1 VSLLWR
7 LLPSVRRSERSRFL
21 FFLSLSGLISLAQ
34 TLGLVGCESLLLAHL
49 GPSALPLVFVGAS
62 LLTVLGSLIYAMGVQ
77 RARNDIYF
85 IKILLI
91 FAILISW
98 GALGAQFDKHW
109 ILPLVYCFYYVSQ
122 SVLTN
127 HYWTFTGDFF
137 DTLSAKRLF
146 PLFVMGSSLGG
157 VLGGLMVGF
166 LSDPQTLLVLW
177 AGALVGTGVMLRS
190 FRRRLR
196 RWGPLELEEADETS
210 LDGMRNS
217 VRYLQKSSL
226 GRWLVVSCLGMTL
239 ALFVAQYLYSDI
251 FAHTF
256 RDAEQLSIF
265 LGRLLAITNLLEIII
280 EVVITPWL
288 IRRMGVASA
297 NLVHPILTL
306 AAFVLLASHYTLW
319 AAIVARM
326 NRETVEN
333 ALAGPV
339 RGLVY
344 NALPARFRGRMRAFL
359 EGIVVYSGMVTAG
372 LALLVVQGRLS
383 PVMLCAAGSLTGLLY
398 LAANVKV
405 RTEYLSTLVGELRA
419 GRLDLMEMGNEVGAA
434 EVARLGEL
442 WEQQIVEES
451 ERPSRATLR
460 MVSTLAERG
469 VHDPL
474 VKGCKHTHP
483 ALRKACLEALSAH
496 QRPGHLAL
504 FIDAL
509 EDPVPEIR
517 LVAIRALPRHK
528 PRASVS
534 GQAMRALV
542 ALQLR
547 QQDPDPRVRAEA
559 AARLGSDAY
568 TLLTRMAM
576 GAPVEAVSALQVLPV
591 DLLPLALERAE
602 DEDLHVR
609 AAALDCLARHQAC
622 CGEEPDAEE
631 PTTLRLARDNV
642 KNQSPLVRTAAL
654 KLLACQGGDGAALH
668 LLASSLGDQMHEVR
682 QTAATLLAERG
693 EAALPLAEPYLQ
705 SENRRAVT
713 AAVGTLASIG
723 TQKARE
729 RLGQELRS
737 RVRQAWAYLLWL
749 HVLWPNGFERI
760 EYSSKRVRVP
770 ALTDE
775 PAPPVDRS
783 KEFLGLTLHNAA
795 LRNQR
800 LAFEILERLED
811 AKVFRSVAKVLRFQN
826 SRGRSDALEVL
837 SNLGDREA
845 SHLLVLMLDDG
856 QVEDKI
862 PSLPPA
868 VPRPGGVDQ
877 VLQMALQSQDRWI
890 QLGAAG
896 AAGKA
901 GESQRRDD
909 LMERLLMLRRVPL
922 FAQMTLEQLEAI
934 NQLLQEE
941 QYLQDEQVFREGDVG
956 DELYILVDGEVRIM
970 KGQGTPQELELK
982 RMTSVDYFGEMAILD
997 DEPRSAGV
1005 QVTKDARLLVLKG
1018 EQLKDLVLQMPE
1030 IAFEIFKVLTSRIR
1044 QADDRLRSLQPKA
1057 N

>member
-1 VSLLWR
+1 MSLLWR

-21 FFLSLSGLISLAQ
+21 FFMSLSGLISLAQ

-77 RARNDIYF
+77 RARNDVYF

-98 GALGAQFDKHW
+98 ASLAAQFHRHW
-109 ILPLVYCFYYVSQ
+109 ILPLLYCFYYLSQ

-146 PLFVMGSSLGG
+146 PLFVMGNSVGG
-157 VLGGLMVGF
+157 VLGGLAVGF
-166 LSDPQTLLVLW
+166 LSDPETLLVLW
-177 AGALVGTGVMLRS
+177 AASLVGTSVMLRS

-251 FAHTF
+251 FSHAF
-256 RDAEQLSIF
+256 PDADSLSIF
-265 LGRLLAITNLLEIII
+265 LGRLLAATNMLEIVI
-280 EVVITPWL
+280 EVALTPWL
-288 IRRMGVASA
+288 IRRMGVATA
-297 NLVHPILTL
+297 NLLHPVLTL
-306 AAFVLLASHYTLW
+306 GTFVLLASHYTLW

-372 LALLVVQGRLS
+372 VALLVIQGRMS

-405 RTEYLSTLVGELRA
+405 RSEYLRTLVGELRA
-419 GRLDLMEMGNEVGAA
+419 GRLDLVEMGNEVGAA

-442 WEQQIVEES
+442 WEQQIAEES
-451 ERPSRATLR
+451 ERPSRSTLR
-460 MVSTLAERG
+460 TVGTLAERG
-469 VHDPL
+469 VHEPL
-474 VKGCKHTHP
+474 VKGCKHAHP

-496 QRPGHLAL
+496 QKPGHLTL

-509 EDPVPEIR
+509 EDPVTDIR

-542 ALQLR
+542 ALQGR
-547 QQDPDPRVRAEA
+547 QEDPDPRVRAEA

-568 TLLTRMAM
+568 NLLTRMAM
-576 GAPVEAVSALQVLPV
+576 GGPVEAVSALEVLPV

-602 DEDLHVR
+602 DDDLTVR
-609 AAALDCLARHQAC
+609 AAALGCLARHQAC

-631 PTTLRLARDNV
+631 PTTLRLARENV
-642 KNQSPLVRTAAL
+642 KNHSPLVRTAAL
-654 KLLACQGGDGAALH
+654 RLLACQDGAALH
-668 LLASSLGDQMHEVR
+668 LLASSLGDNSHEVR
-682 QTAATLLAERG
+682 QTASKLLAERG
-693 EAALPLAEPYLQ
+693 DAALALAEPYLQ
-705 SENRRAVT
+705 SESPRTVT
-713 AAVGTLASIG
+713 AAVSTLAHLG

-729 RLGQELRS
+729 RLGQELRA
-737 RVRQAWAYLLWL
+737 RVRQAWSYLLWL

-760 EYSSKRVRVP
+760 ESSSKRVR
-770 ALTDE
+770 LDE
-775 PAPPVDRS
+775 PAAPVDRT

-811 AKVFRSVAKVLRFQN
+811 AKVFRSVAKVLRFAN
-826 SRGRSDALEVL
+826 SRGRADALEVL

-845 SHLLVLMLDDG
+845 SHLLVLMLDEG
-856 QVEDKI
+856 HVEDKI

-868 VPRPGGVDQ
+868 VPRPGSVEQ
-877 VLQMALQSQDRWI
+877 ILQMALESQDRWI
-890 QLGAAG
+890 ALGAAG
-896 AAGKA
+896 ASGKA

-941 QYLQDEQVFREGDVG
+941 QYLEDEQVFREGDVG
-956 DELYILVDGEVRIM
+956 DELYILIDGEVRIM

-982 RMTSVDYFGEMAILD
+982 RVTPVNYFGEMAILD

-1005 QVTKDARLLVLKG
+1005 QVTRDSRLLVLKG

-1044 QADDRLRSLQPKA
+1044 QADDRLRNLQPKA